1 MGLSGGWEV
10 NCFLPL
16 SLAHEEMMETGE
28 EVGVAS
34 EIEYLIKWKGK
45 SYLHSSWH
53 TGSVWARSQ
62 ALPLAIMT
70 GSEAGE
76 CVFNAKLY
84 SSICALKLH
93 LIL

>member
-10 NCFLPL
+10 ICFLRL
-16 SLAHEEMMETGE
+16 SSAHEEMMETGE

-53 TGSVWARSQ
+53 SGSVWARSQ
-62 ALPLAIMT
+62 ALPLALAIMT
-70 GSEAGE
+70 GTRLGNVS
-76 CVFNAKLY
+76 KLH
-84 SSICALKLH
+84 SSRCALKL
-93 LIL
+93 

>member
-1 MGLSGGWEV
+1 
-10 NCFLPL
+10 
-16 SLAHEEMMETGE
+16 METGE

-62 ALPLAIMT
+62 ALPLALAIMT
-70 GSEAGE
+70 GDEAGE
-76 CVFNAKLY
+76 CVKA
-84 SSICALKLH
+84 ALLQMCTQIVSH
-93 LIL
+93 SLETSGSCCRVM